1 MNPSQKR
8 CVEQRIERIKTL
20 NKPINSALYL
30 QSNDEMS
37 AEIIA
42 NINNEELKSL
52 ENGVSQQLK
61 MNDENKSKH
70 ES

>member
-1 MNPSQKR
+1 
-8 CVEQRIERIKTL
+8 
-20 NKPINSALYL
+20 
-30 QSNDEMS
+30 MS

-70 ES
+70 EA